1 MAVIH
6 PRIHWGTREVDW
18 TWVPETTD
26 EITGVARRMAAEAMG
41 VLGFVFF
48 AGAAIIV
55 NSKVSEGG
63 LGLLG
68 MAAATGVAYALMVYM
83 FHPVSGGHLNP
94 AVTLGELA
102 LGLIVSPAFLVASPL
117 TGAALNLSRVFGTAL
132 VANEWPDFGGSA
144 LGTLGGA
151 VAGFA
156 YEYVFQSPDEPE
168 ERPAEA

>member
-55 NSKVSEGG
+55 NSKVSG
-63 LGLLG
+63 
-68 MAAATGVAYALMVYM
+68 TC
-83 FHPVSGGHLNP
+83 S
-94 AVTLGELA
+94 TR
-102 LGLIVSPAFLVASPL
+102 SPA
-117 TGAALNLSRVFGTAL
+117 GT
-132 VANEWPDFGGSA
+132 
-144 LGTLGGA
+144 
-151 VAGFA
+151 
-156 YEYVFQSPDEPE
+156 
-168 ERPAEA
+168 

>member
-94 AVTLGELA
+94 AVDRKSTR
-102 LGLIVSPAFLVASPL
+102 
-117 TGAALNLSRVFGTAL
+117 LNSSHRTTSYAVFCLKKKTQQRKL
-132 VANEWPDFGGSA
+132 
-144 LGTLGGA
+144 
-151 VAGFA
+151 
-156 YEYVFQSPDEPE
+156 
-168 ERPAEA
+168 

>member
-68 MAAATGVAYALMVYM
+68 MAAATGVAYIRAFVVGRGGNLAL
-83 FHPVSGGHLNP
+83 GAL
-94 AVTLGELA
+94 T
-102 LGLIVSPAFLVASPL
+102 LGLIVGAAFLVAFPL

-132 VANEWPDFGGSA
+132 VANEWTDFGWYA
-144 LGTLGGA
+144 LGMLGGA

-156 YEYVFQSPDEPE
+156 YEYVFHAPE
-168 ERPAEA
+168 DTHEAPAEA

>member
-68 MAAATGVAYALMVYM
+68 LAAAPGVANALMWYR
-83 FHPVSGGHLNP
+83 FHPASAGNLNP
-94 AVTLGELA
+94 TAAPSDLRA
-102 LGLIVSPAFLVASPL
+102 AS
-117 TGAALNLSRVFGTAL
+117 
-132 VANEWPDFGGSA
+132 
-144 LGTLGGA
+144 
-151 VAGFA
+151 
-156 YEYVFQSPDEPE
+156 
-168 ERPAEA
+168 

>member
-68 MAAATGVAYALMVYM
+68 MAPATGGAYALMVHT
-83 FHPVSGGHLNP
+83 FHPGSGRHLKP
-94 AVTLGELA
+94 PVTL
-102 LGLIVSPAFLVASPL
+102 
-117 TGAALNLSRVFGTAL
+117 AALAARRIA
-132 VANEWPDFGGSA
+132 
-144 LGTLGGA
+144 
-151 VAGFA
+151 
-156 YEYVFQSPDEPE
+156 
-168 ERPAEA
+168 R